1 MGSSVMEEADFYKAA
16 SCSWKHSS
24 KSWITAA
31 GTCGTNPDSKGE
43 MELFELSRF
52 RAPLLILLMSGPYSV
67 IAVILQVLATLIL
80 GDKP

>member
-1 MGSSVMEEADFYKAA
+1 MTEEADFYKGD

-31 GTCGTNPDSKGE
+31 GACGTNPDSKGE
-43 MELFELSRF
+43 TELFELSRF
-52 RAPLLILLMSGPYSV
+52 RAPLIILLTSRPYSM
-67 IAVILQVLATLIL
+67 IAVILQVFATLIL